1 MRFVIYK
8 NSVLATICSLF
19 GAAFI
24 VLAVRSM
31 ICGELG
37 ILPGIGVIAAGLGLM
52 WLGDLISTKKAER
65 KQKKAQQAAA
75 EASVSTASCAQPQ
88 QAASTAS
95 NAAPAASYAA
105 STASNVAPAASYAAP
120 AAQGRPVNGSAVFAG
135 IFFLLATLLG
145 LWSVFSPYNNYLD
158 RLAIV
163 ECAGFLLLAIGC
175 FWMKRTQ
182 LANAF
187 HLIGALLPAMSCA
200 YSVFNLL
207 RLDRHAAAPIL
218 KMSLITLAL
227 VLAAYLLMLLF
238 AFCAMKPRGSGGVT
252 GALWFLPS
260 VLLTAYLVIQ
270 FYYDINLNRLLNDFV
285 ENPRWMPYPIML
297 MLFRDIHVIVACL
310 LAGLCFRRICRC
322 PAAVPPL
329 NTPCDQFQYVPP
341 VQPVQPQPEPR
352 HAAPEPPKQPEA
364 APKANDQDMEK
375 QIQAYKDLLDCGI
388 LTQEECEQ
396 KIHEL
401 MQKHYG
407 G

>member
-8 NSVLATICSLF
+8 NSVLATICSMF

-24 VLAVRSM
+24 VMAVTSM
-31 ICGELG
+31 ISGELG
-37 ILPGIGVIAAGLGLM
+37 ILPGIGVIAAGLGFM

-65 KQKKAQQAAA
+65 KLKKAQQAAA
-75 EASVSTASCAQPQ
+75 AASVSTASCAQPQ

-105 STASNVAPAASYAAP
+105 P
-120 AAQGRPVNGSAVFAG
+120 AAQDRPVNGSAVFAG

-145 LWSVFSPYNNYLD
+145 LWSVFSPYNHYFD
-158 RLAIV
+158 RLGVV

-187 HLIGALLPAMSCA
+187 HLIGALLPAMVCA
-200 YSVFNLL
+200 YSAFNLL
-207 RLDRHAAAPIL
+207 RAARHAVAPIP
-218 KMSLITLAL
+218 TLAL
-227 VLAAYLLMLLF
+227 VIAAFLLMLLF

-270 FYYDINLNRLLNDFV
+270 FDYDFNLNRLLNDFV

-341 VQPVQPQPEPR
+341 VQPVQPQPESR
-352 HAAPEPPKQPEA
+352 HAAPEPPKQPEP
-364 APKANDQDMEK
+364 APKANDQDVEK

-396 KIHEL
+396 KIREL

>member
-8 NSVLATICSLF
+8 NSVLATICSMF

-24 VLAVRSM
+24 VMAVTSM
-31 ICGELG
+31 ISGELG
-37 ILPGIGVIAAGLGLM
+37 ILPGIGVIAAGLGFM

-65 KQKKAQQAAA
+65 KRKKAQQAAA
-75 EASVSTASCAQPQ
+75 AASVSTASCAQPQ

-95 NAAPAASYAA
+95 NAAP
-105 STASNVAPAASYAAP
+105 TASYAAP

-145 LWSVFSPYNNYLD
+145 LWSVFSPYNHYFD
-158 RLAIV
+158 RLGVV

-175 FWMKRTQ
+175 FRMKRTQ

-187 HLIGALLPAMSCA
+187 HLIGALLPAMVCA
-200 YSVFNLL
+200 YSAFNLL
-207 RLDRHAAAPIL
+207 RAVRHAVAPIP
-218 KMSLITLAL
+218 KMSLITQAL
-227 VLAAYLLMLLF
+227 VIAAFLLVLLF

-252 GALWFLPS
+252 GVLWFLPS

-270 FYYDINLNRLLNDFV
+270 FDYDLNLNLLLNDFV

-297 MLFRDIHVIVACL
+297 TLFRDIHVIVACL

-322 PAAVPPL
+322 PAAVPPM

-352 HAAPEPPKQPEA
+352 YAAPEPPKRPEP
-364 APKANDQDMEK
+364 APKANDPDVLK

-388 LTQEECEQ
+388 LTREECEQ
-396 KIHEL
+396 KIREL
-401 MQKHYG
+401 TQEYYG

>member
-8 NSVLATICSLF
+8 NSVLATICSMF

-24 VLAVRSM
+24 VMAVTSM
-31 ICGELG
+31 ISGELG
-37 ILPGIGVIAAGLGLM
+37 ILPGIGVIAAGLGFM

-65 KQKKAQQAAA
+65 KRKKAQQAAA
-75 EASVSTASCAQPQ
+75 AASVSTASCAQPQ

-95 NAAPAASYAA
+95 NAAP
-105 STASNVAPAASYAAP
+105 TASYAAP

-145 LWSVFSPYNNYLD
+145 LWSVFSPYNHYFD
-158 RLAIV
+158 RLGVV

-175 FWMKRTQ
+175 FRMKRTQ

-187 HLIGALLPAMSCA
+187 HLIGALLPAMVCA
-200 YSVFNLL
+200 YSAFNLL
-207 RLDRHAAAPIL
+207 RAVRHAVAPIP
-218 KMSLITLAL
+218 KMSLITQAL
-227 VLAAYLLMLLF
+227 VIAAFLLMLLF

-270 FYYDINLNRLLNDFV
+270 FDYDLNLNLLLNDFV

-297 MLFRDIHVIVACL
+297 TLFRDIHVIVACL

-322 PAAVPPL
+322 PAAVPPM
-329 NTPCDQFQYVPP
+329 NTPDAQPQYVPP

-352 HAAPEPPKQPEA
+352 YVAPEPPKRPEP
-364 APKANDQDMEK
+364 APKANDPDVLK

-388 LTQEECEQ
+388 LTREECEQ
-396 KIHEL
+396 KIREL
-401 MQKHYG
+401 TQEYYG

>member
-8 NSVLATICSLF
+8 NSVLATICSMF

-24 VLAVRSM
+24 VMAVTSM
-31 ICGELG
+31 ISGELG
-37 ILPGIGVIAAGLGLM
+37 ILPGIGVIAAGLGFM

-75 EASVSTASCAQPQ
+75 AASVSTASCAQPQ
-88 QAASTAS
+88 QAASTSS
-95 NAAPAASYAA
+95 NAAP
-105 STASNVAPAASYAAP
+105 TASYAAP
-120 AAQGRPVNGSAVFAG
+120 AVQGKPVNLCAVFAG

-145 LWSVFSPYNNYLD
+145 LWSVFSPYNNYFD
-158 RLAIV
+158 RLGVV

-175 FWMKRTQ
+175 FRMKRTQ

-187 HLIGALLPAMSCA
+187 HLIGALLPAMVCA
-200 YSVFNLL
+200 YSAFNLL
-207 RLDRHAAAPIL
+207 RAARHAVAPIP
-218 KMSLITLAL
+218 TLAL
-227 VLAAYLLMLLF
+227 VIAAFLLMLLF

-270 FYYDINLNRLLNDFV
+270 FDYDFNLNRLLNDFV

-297 MLFRDIHVIVACL
+297 TLFRDIHVIVACF

-322 PAAVPPL
+322 PAAVPPM

-341 VQPVQPQPEPR
+341 VQPVQPQPESR

-396 KIHEL
+396 KIREL

>member
-8 NSVLATICSLF
+8 NSVLATICSMF

-24 VLAVRSM
+24 VMAVTSM
-31 ICGELG
+31 ISGELG
-37 ILPGIGVIAAGLGLM
+37 ILPGIGVIAAGLGFM

-75 EASVSTASCAQPQ
+75 AASVSTASCAQPQ

-95 NAAPAASYAA
+95 NAAP
-105 STASNVAPAASYAAP
+105 TASYAAP
-120 AAQGRPVNGSAVFAG
+120 AAQGKPVNLCAVFAG
-135 IFFLLATLLG
+135 IFFLLAMLLG
-145 LWSVFSPYNNYLD
+145 LWSVFSPYNNYFD
-158 RLAIV
+158 RLGVV

-175 FWMKRTQ
+175 FRMKRTQ

-187 HLIGALLPAMSCA
+187 HLIGALLPAMVCA
-200 YSVFNLL
+200 YSAFNLL
-207 RLDRHAAAPIL
+207 RAVRYAVAPIP
-218 KMSLITLAL
+218 TLAL
-227 VLAAYLLMLLF
+227 VIAAFLLMLLF

-270 FYYDINLNRLLNDFV
+270 FDYDFNLNRLLNDFV

-297 MLFRDIHVIVACL
+297 TLFRDIHVIVACF

-322 PAAVPPL
+322 PAAVPPM

-341 VQPVQPQPEPR
+341 VQPVQPQPESR
-352 HAAPEPPKQPEA
+352 HAAPEPPKQPEP
-364 APKANDQDMEK
+364 APKANDQDVEK

-396 KIHEL
+396 KIREL

>member
-24 VLAVRSM
+24 VLAVTSM
-31 ICGELG
+31 ISGELG

-105 STASNVAPAASYAAP
+105 P
-120 AAQGRPVNGSAVFAG
+120 AAQDRPVNGSAVFAG

-145 LWSVFSPYNNYLD
+145 LWSAFSPYNNYFD

-175 FWMKRTQ
+175 FRMKRTQ

-187 HLIGALLPAMSCA
+187 HLIGALLPAMVCA
-200 YSVFNLL
+200 YSAFNLL
-207 RLDRHAAAPIL
+207 RAARHAVAPIP
-218 KMSLITLAL
+218 TLAL
-227 VLAAYLLMLLF
+227 VIAAFLLMLLF

-270 FYYDINLNRLLNDFV
+270 FDYDFNLNRLLNDFV

-297 MLFRDIHVIVACL
+297 TLFRDIHVIVACF

-322 PAAVPPL
+322 PAAVPPM

-352 HAAPEPPKQPEA
+352 HAAPEPPKQPEP
-364 APKANDQDMEK
+364 APKANDQDVEK

-396 KIHEL
+396 KIREL

>member
-8 NSVLATICSLF
+8 NSVLATICSMF

-24 VLAVRSM
+24 VMAVTSM
-31 ICGELG
+31 ISGELG
-37 ILPGIGVIAAGLGLM
+37 ILPGIGVIAAGLGFM

-75 EASVSTASCAQPQ
+75 AASVSTASCAQPQ

-95 NAAPAASYAA
+95 NAAP
-105 STASNVAPAASYAAP
+105 TASYAAP
-120 AAQGRPVNGSAVFAG
+120 AVQGKPVNLCAVFAG

-145 LWSVFSPYNNYLD
+145 LWSVFSPYNNYFD
-158 RLAIV
+158 RLGVV

-175 FWMKRTQ
+175 FRMKRTQ

-187 HLIGALLPAMSCA
+187 HLIGALLPAMVCA
-200 YSVFNLL
+200 YSAFNLL
-207 RLDRHAAAPIL
+207 RAARHAVAPIP
-218 KMSLITLAL
+218 TLAL
-227 VLAAYLLMLLF
+227 VIAAFLLMLLF

-270 FYYDINLNRLLNDFV
+270 FDYDFNLNRLLNDFV

-297 MLFRDIHVIVACL
+297 TLFRDIHVIVACF

-322 PAAVPPL
+322 PAAVPPM

-341 VQPVQPQPEPR
+341 VQPVQPQPESR
-352 HAAPEPPKQPEA
+352 HAAPEPPKQPEP
-364 APKANDQDMEK
+364 APKANDQDVEK

-396 KIHEL
+396 KIREL

>member
-8 NSVLATICSLF
+8 NSVLATICSMF

-24 VLAVRSM
+24 VMAVTSM
-31 ICGELG
+31 ISGELG

-105 STASNVAPAASYAAP
+105 P
-120 AAQGRPVNGSAVFAG
+120 AAQDRPVNGSAVFAG

-145 LWSVFSPYNNYLD
+145 LWSVFSPYNNYFD
-158 RLAIV
+158 RLGVV

-175 FWMKRTQ
+175 FRMKRTQ

-187 HLIGALLPAMSCA
+187 HLIGALLPAMVCA
-200 YSVFNLL
+200 YSAFNLL
-207 RLDRHAAAPIL
+207 RAARHAVAPIP
-218 KMSLITLAL
+218 TLAL
-227 VLAAYLLMLLF
+227 VIAAFLLMLLF

-270 FYYDINLNRLLNDFV
+270 FDYDFNLNRLLNDFV

-297 MLFRDIHVIVACL
+297 TLFRDIHVIVACF

-322 PAAVPPL
+322 PAAVPPM

-396 KIHEL
+396 KIREL

>member
-8 NSVLATICSLF
+8 NSVLATICSMF

-24 VLAVRSM
+24 VMAVTSM
-31 ICGELG
+31 ISGELG
-37 ILPGIGVIAAGLGLM
+37 ILPGIGVIAAGLGFM

-65 KQKKAQQAAA
+65 KLKKAQQAAA
-75 EASVSTASCAQPQ
+75 AASVSTASCAQPQ

-105 STASNVAPAASYAAP
+105 P
-120 AAQGRPVNGSAVFAG
+120 AAQDRPVNGSAVFAG

-145 LWSVFSPYNNYLD
+145 LWSVFSPYNHYFD
-158 RLAIV
+158 RLGVV

-175 FWMKRTQ
+175 FRMKRTQ

-187 HLIGALLPAMSCA
+187 HLIGALLPAMVCA
-200 YSVFNLL
+200 YSAFNLL
-207 RLDRHAAAPIL
+207 RAARHAVAPIP
-218 KMSLITLAL
+218 TLAL
-227 VLAAYLLMLLF
+227 VIAAFLLMLLF

-270 FYYDINLNRLLNDFV
+270 FDYDFNLNRLLNDFV

-297 MLFRDIHVIVACL
+297 TLFRDIHVIVACF

-322 PAAVPPL
+322 PAAVPPM

-352 HAAPEPPKQPEA
+352 HAAPEPPKQPEP
-364 APKANDQDMEK
+364 APKANDQDVEK

-396 KIHEL
+396 KIREL

>member
-8 NSVLATICSLF
+8 NSVLATICSMF

-24 VLAVRSM
+24 VMAVTSM
-31 ICGELG
+31 ISGELG
-37 ILPGIGVIAAGLGLM
+37 ILPGIGVIAAGLGFM

-65 KQKKAQQAAA
+65 KLKKAQQAAA
-75 EASVSTASCAQPQ
+75 AASVSTASCAQPQ

-105 STASNVAPAASYAAP
+105 P
-120 AAQGRPVNGSAVFAG
+120 AAQDRPVNGSAVFAG

-187 HLIGALLPAMSCA
+187 HLIGALLPAMVCA
-200 YSVFNLL
+200 YSAFNLL
-207 RLDRHAAAPIL
+207 RAARHAVAPIP
-218 KMSLITLAL
+218 TLAL
-227 VLAAYLLMLLF
+227 VIAAFLLMLLF

-270 FYYDINLNRLLNDFV
+270 FDYDFNLNRLLNDFV

-297 MLFRDIHVIVACL
+297 TLFRDIHVIVACF

-322 PAAVPPL
+322 PAAVPPM

-341 VQPVQPQPEPR
+341 VQPVQPQPESR
-352 HAAPEPPKQPEA
+352 HAAPEPPKQPEP
-364 APKANDQDMEK
+364 APKANDQDVEK

-396 KIHEL
+396 KIREL

>member
-19 GAAFI
+19 GAAVI

-105 STASNVAPAASYAAP
+105 P
-120 AAQGRPVNGSAVFAG
+120 AAQDRPVNGSAVFAG

-145 LWSVFSPYNNYLD
+145 LWSVFSPYNHYFD
-158 RLAIV
+158 RLGVV

-175 FWMKRTQ
+175 FRMKRTQ

-187 HLIGALLPAMSCA
+187 HLIGALLPAMVCA
-200 YSVFNLL
+200 YSAFNLL
-207 RLDRHAAAPIL
+207 RAARHAVAPIP
-218 KMSLITLAL
+218 TLAL
-227 VLAAYLLMLLF
+227 VIAAFLLMLLF

-270 FYYDINLNRLLNDFV
+270 FDYDFNLNRLLNDFV

-297 MLFRDIHVIVACL
+297 TLFRDIHVIVACF

-322 PAAVPPL
+322 PAAVPPM

-341 VQPVQPQPEPR
+341 VQPVQPQPESR
-352 HAAPEPPKQPEA
+352 HAAPEPPKQPEP
-364 APKANDQDMEK
+364 APKANDQDVEK

-396 KIHEL
+396 KIREL

>member
-24 VLAVRSM
+24 VLAVTSM
-31 ICGELG
+31 ISGELG

-105 STASNVAPAASYAAP
+105 P

-145 LWSVFSPYNNYLD
+145 LWSVFSPYNHYFD
-158 RLAIV
+158 RLGVV

-175 FWMKRTQ
+175 FRMKRTQ

-187 HLIGALLPAMSCA
+187 HLIGALLPAMVCA
-200 YSVFNLL
+200 YSAFNLL
-207 RLDRHAAAPIL
+207 RAARHAVAPIP
-218 KMSLITLAL
+218 TLAL
-227 VLAAYLLMLLF
+227 VIAAFLLMLLF

-270 FYYDINLNRLLNDFV
+270 FDYDFNLNLLLNDFV

-297 MLFRDIHVIVACL
+297 TLFRDIHVIVACF

-322 PAAVPPL
+322 PAAVPPM

-341 VQPVQPQPEPR
+341 VQPVQPQPESR
-352 HAAPEPPKQPEA
+352 HAAPEPPKQPEP
-364 APKANDQDMEK
+364 APKANDQDVEK

>member
-8 NSVLATICSLF
+8 NSVLATICSMF

-24 VLAVRSM
+24 VMAVTSM
-31 ICGELG
+31 ISGELG
-37 ILPGIGVIAAGLGLM
+37 ILPGIGVIAAGLGFM

-65 KQKKAQQAAA
+65 KLKKAQQAAA
-75 EASVSTASCAQPQ
+75 AASVSTASCAQPQ

-105 STASNVAPAASYAAP
+105 P
-120 AAQGRPVNGSAVFAG
+120 AAQDRPVNGSAVFAG

-145 LWSVFSPYNNYLD
+145 LWSVFSPYNHYFD
-158 RLAIV
+158 RLGVV

-175 FWMKRTQ
+175 FRMKRTQ

-187 HLIGALLPAMSCA
+187 HLIGALLPAMVCA
-200 YSVFNLL
+200 YSAFNLL
-207 RLDRHAAAPIL
+207 RAARHAVAPIP
-218 KMSLITLAL
+218 TLAL
-227 VLAAYLLMLLF
+227 VIAAFLLMLLF

-270 FYYDINLNRLLNDFV
+270 FNYDINLNRLLNDFV

-297 MLFRDIHVIVACL
+297 TLFRDIHVIVACF

-322 PAAVPPL
+322 PAAVPPM

-388 LTQEECEQ
+388 LTQKECEQ
-396 KIHEL
+396 KIREL

>member
-8 NSVLATICSLF
+8 NSVLATICSMF

-24 VLAVRSM
+24 VMAVTSM
-31 ICGELG
+31 ISGELG
-37 ILPGIGVIAAGLGLM
+37 ILPGIGVIAAGLGFM

-65 KQKKAQQAAA
+65 KLKKAQQAAA
-75 EASVSTASCAQPQ
+75 AASVSTASCAQPQ

-105 STASNVAPAASYAAP
+105 P
-120 AAQGRPVNGSAVFAG
+120 AAQDRPVNGSAVFAG

-145 LWSVFSPYNNYLD
+145 LWSVFSPYNHYFD
-158 RLAIV
+158 RLGVV

-175 FWMKRTQ
+175 FRMKRTQ

-187 HLIGALLPAMSCA
+187 HLIGALLPAMVCA
-200 YSVFNLL
+200 YSAFNLL
-207 RLDRHAAAPIL
+207 RAARHAVAPIP
-218 KMSLITLAL
+218 TLAL
-227 VLAAYLLMLLF
+227 VIAAFLLMLLF

-270 FYYDINLNRLLNDFV
+270 FDYDFNLNRLLNDFV

-297 MLFRDIHVIVACL
+297 TLFRDIHVIVACF

-322 PAAVPPL
+322 PAAVPPM

-352 HAAPEPPKQPEA
+352 HAAPEPPKQPEP
-364 APKANDQDMEK
+364 APKANDQDVEK

-396 KIHEL
+396 KIREL
-401 MQKHYG
+401 TQEYYG

>member
-8 NSVLATICSLF
+8 NSVLATICSMF

-24 VLAVRSM
+24 VMAVTSM
-31 ICGELG
+31 ISGELG
-37 ILPGIGVIAAGLGLM
+37 ILPGIGVIAAGLGFM

-65 KQKKAQQAAA
+65 KRKKAQQAAA
-75 EASVSTASCAQPQ
+75 AASVSTASCAQPQ

-105 STASNVAPAASYAAP
+105 P
-120 AAQGRPVNGSAVFAG
+120 AAQGRPVNGNAVFAG

-145 LWSVFSPYNNYLD
+145 LWSVFSPYNNYFD
-158 RLAIV
+158 RLAVV

-175 FWMKRTQ
+175 FRMKRTQ

-187 HLIGALLPAMSCA
+187 HLIGALLPAMVCA
-200 YSVFNLL
+200 YSAFNLL
-207 RLDRHAAAPIL
+207 RAVRHAVAPIP
-218 KMSLITLAL
+218 KMSLITQAL
-227 VLAAYLLMLLF
+227 VIAAFLLMLLF

-260 VLLTAYLVIQ
+260 VLLAAYLVIQ
-270 FYYDINLNRLLNDFV
+270 FDYDYNLNRLLNDFV

-297 MLFRDIHVIVACL
+297 TLFRDIHVIVACL
-310 LAGLCFRRICRC
+310 LAGLCFRRICRS
-322 PAAVPPL
+322 PAAVPPM
-329 NTPCDQFQYVPP
+329 NTPDAQPQYVPP

-352 HAAPEPPKQPEA
+352 HAAPEPPKQPEP

-396 KIHEL
+396 KIREL

>member
-8 NSVLATICSLF
+8 NSVLATICSMF

-24 VLAVRSM
+24 VMAVTSM
-31 ICGELG
+31 ISGELG
-37 ILPGIGVIAAGLGLM
+37 ILPGIGVIAAGLGFM

-65 KQKKAQQAAA
+65 KRKKAQQAAA
-75 EASVSTASCAQPQ
+75 AASVSTASCAQPQ

-95 NAAPAASYAA
+95 NAAP
-105 STASNVAPAASYAAP
+105 TASYAAP
-120 AAQGRPVNGSAVFAG
+120 AVQGKPVNLCAVFAG

-145 LWSVFSPYNNYLD
+145 LWSVFSPYNHYFD
-158 RLAIV
+158 RLGVV

-175 FWMKRTQ
+175 FRMKRTQ

-207 RLDRHAAAPIL
+207 RLDRHAVAPIL

-227 VLAAYLLMLLF
+227 GIAAFLLMLLF

-270 FYYDINLNRLLNDFV
+270 FDYDFNLNRLLNDFV

-297 MLFRDIHVIVACL
+297 TLFRDIHVIVACL
-310 LAGLCFRRICRC
+310 LAGLCFRRICC
-322 PAAVPPL
+322 SPAAVPPM

-341 VQPVQPQPEPR
+341 VQPVQPQPESR
-352 HAAPEPPKQPEA
+352 HAAPEPPKQPEP
-364 APKANDQDMEK
+364 APKANDQDVEK

-396 KIHEL
+396 KIREL

>member
-8 NSVLATICSLF
+8 NSVLATICSMF

-24 VLAVRSM
+24 VMAVTSM
-31 ICGELG
+31 ISGELG
-37 ILPGIGVIAAGLGLM
+37 ILPGIGVIAVGLGFM

-75 EASVSTASCAQPQ
+75 AASVSTASCAQPQ

-95 NAAPAASYAA
+95 NAAP
-105 STASNVAPAASYAAP
+105 TASYAAP
-120 AAQGRPVNGSAVFAG
+120 AVQGKPVNLCAVFAG

-145 LWSVFSPYNNYLD
+145 LWSVFSPYNNYFD
-158 RLAIV
+158 RLGVV

-175 FWMKRTQ
+175 FRMKRTQ

-187 HLIGALLPAMSCA
+187 HLIGALLPAMVCA
-200 YSVFNLL
+200 YSAFNLL
-207 RLDRHAAAPIL
+207 RAARHAVAPIP
-218 KMSLITLAL
+218 TLAL
-227 VLAAYLLMLLF
+227 VIAAFLLMLLF

-270 FYYDINLNRLLNDFV
+270 FDYDFNLNRLLNDFV

-297 MLFRDIHVIVACL
+297 TLFRDIHVIVACL

-322 PAAVPPL
+322 PAAVPPM

-341 VQPVQPQPEPR
+341 VQPVQPQPESR
-352 HAAPEPPKQPEA
+352 HAAPEPPKQPEP
-364 APKANDQDMEK
+364 APKANDQDVEK

-396 KIHEL
+396 KIREL

>member
-105 STASNVAPAASYAAP
+105 P

-145 LWSVFSPYNNYLD
+145 LWSVFSPYNHYFD
-158 RLAIV
+158 RLGVV

-175 FWMKRTQ
+175 FRMKRTQ

-187 HLIGALLPAMSCA
+187 HLIGALLPAMVCA
-200 YSVFNLL
+200 YSAFNLL
-207 RLDRHAAAPIL
+207 RAARHAVAPIP
-218 KMSLITLAL
+218 TLAL
-227 VLAAYLLMLLF
+227 VIAAFLLMLLF

-270 FYYDINLNRLLNDFV
+270 FNYDINLNRLLNDFV

-322 PAAVPPL
+322 PAAVPPM

>member
-8 NSVLATICSLF
+8 NSVLATICSMF

-24 VLAVRSM
+24 VMAVTSM
-31 ICGELG
+31 ISGELG
-37 ILPGIGVIAAGLGLM
+37 ILPGIGVIAAGLGFM

-65 KQKKAQQAAA
+65 KRKKAQQAAA
-75 EASVSTASCAQPQ
+75 AASVSTASCAQPQ

-95 NAAPAASYAA
+95 NAAP
-105 STASNVAPAASYAAP
+105 TASYAAP
-120 AAQGRPVNGSAVFAG
+120 AVQGKPVNLCAVFAG

-145 LWSVFSPYNNYLD
+145 LWSVFSSYNNYFD
-158 RLAIV
+158 RLGVV

-175 FWMKRTQ
+175 FRMKRTQ

-187 HLIGALLPAMSCA
+187 HLIGALLPAMVCA
-200 YSVFNLL
+200 YSAFNLL
-207 RLDRHAAAPIL
+207 RAARHAVAPIP
-218 KMSLITLAL
+218 TLAL
-227 VLAAYLLMLLF
+227 VIAAFLLMLLF

-270 FYYDINLNRLLNDFV
+270 FDYDFNLNRLLNDFV

-297 MLFRDIHVIVACL
+297 TLFRDIHVIVACL

-322 PAAVPPL
+322 PAAVPPM

-341 VQPVQPQPEPR
+341 VQPVQPQPESR
-352 HAAPEPPKQPEA
+352 HAAPEPPKQPEP
-364 APKANDQDMEK
+364 APKANDQDVEK

-396 KIHEL
+396 KIREL

>member
-8 NSVLATICSLF
+8 NSVLATICSMF

-24 VLAVRSM
+24 VMAVTSM
-31 ICGELG
+31 ISGELG
-37 ILPGIGVIAAGLGLM
+37 ILPGIGVIAAGLGFM

-75 EASVSTASCAQPQ
+75 AASVSTASCAQPQ

-95 NAAPAASYAA
+95 NAAP
-105 STASNVAPAASYAAP
+105 TASYAAP
-120 AAQGRPVNGSAVFAG
+120 AVQGKPVNLCAVFAG

-145 LWSVFSPYNNYLD
+145 LWSVFSPYNNYFD
-158 RLAIV
+158 RLGVV

-175 FWMKRTQ
+175 FRMKRTQ

-187 HLIGALLPAMSCA
+187 HLIGALLPAMVCA
-200 YSVFNLL
+200 YSAFNLL
-207 RLDRHAAAPIL
+207 RAARHAVAPIP
-218 KMSLITLAL
+218 TLAL
-227 VLAAYLLMLLF
+227 VIAAFLLMLLF

-270 FYYDINLNRLLNDFV
+270 FDYDFNLNRLLNDFV

-297 MLFRDIHVIVACL
+297 TLFRDIHVIVACL

-322 PAAVPPL
+322 PAAVPPM

-352 HAAPEPPKQPEA
+352 HAAPEPPKQPEP
-364 APKANDQDMEK
+364 APKANDQDVEK

-396 KIHEL
+396 KIREL

>member
-52 WLGDLISTKKAER
+52 WLGDLISTKKADR

-105 STASNVAPAASYAAP
+105 P
-120 AAQGRPVNGSAVFAG
+120 AAQDRPVNGSAVFAG
-135 IFFLLATLLG
+135 IFFLLATMLG
-145 LWSVFSPYNNYLD
+145 LWSVFSPYNHYFD
-158 RLAIV
+158 RLGVV

-175 FWMKRTQ
+175 FRMKRTQ

-187 HLIGALLPAMSCA
+187 HLIGALLPAMVCA
-200 YSVFNLL
+200 YSAFNLL
-207 RLDRHAAAPIL
+207 RAARHAVAPIP
-218 KMSLITLAL
+218 TLAL
-227 VLAAYLLMLLF
+227 VIAAFLLMLLF

-270 FYYDINLNRLLNDFV
+270 FDYDFNLNRLLNDFV

-297 MLFRDIHVIVACL
+297 TLFRDIHVIVACF

-322 PAAVPPL
+322 PAAVPPM

-341 VQPVQPQPEPR
+341 VQPVQPQPESR
-352 HAAPEPPKQPEA
+352 HAAPEPPKQPEP
-364 APKANDQDMEK
+364 APKANDQDVEK

-396 KIHEL
+396 KIREL

>member
-8 NSVLATICSLF
+8 NSVLATICSMF

-24 VLAVRSM
+24 VMAVTSM
-31 ICGELG
+31 ISGELG
-37 ILPGIGVIAAGLGLM
+37 ILPGIGVIAAGLGFM

-75 EASVSTASCAQPQ
+75 AASVSTASCAQPQ

-95 NAAPAASYAA
+95 NAAP
-105 STASNVAPAASYAAP
+105 TASYAAP
-120 AAQGRPVNGSAVFAG
+120 AVQGKPVNLCAVFAG

-145 LWSVFSPYNNYLD
+145 LWSVFSPYNNYFD
-158 RLAIV
+158 RLGVV

-175 FWMKRTQ
+175 FRMKRTQ

-187 HLIGALLPAMSCA
+187 LLIGALLPAMVCA
-200 YSVFNLL
+200 YSAFNLL
-207 RLDRHAAAPIL
+207 RAVRYAVAPIP
-218 KMSLITLAL
+218 TLAL
-227 VLAAYLLMLLF
+227 VIAAFLLMLLF

-270 FYYDINLNRLLNDFV
+270 FDYDFNLNRLLNDFV

-297 MLFRDIHVIVACL
+297 TLFRDIHVIVACF

-322 PAAVPPL
+322 PAAVPPM

-341 VQPVQPQPEPR
+341 VQPVQPQPESR
-352 HAAPEPPKQPEA
+352 HAAPEPPKQPEP
-364 APKANDQDMEK
+364 APKANDQDVEK

-396 KIHEL
+396 KIREL

>member
-8 NSVLATICSLF
+8 NSVLATICSMF

-24 VLAVRSM
+24 VMAVTSM
-31 ICGELG
+31 ISGELG
-37 ILPGIGVIAAGLGLM
+37 ILPGIGVIAAGLGFM

-65 KQKKAQQAAA
+65 KLKKAQQAAA
-75 EASVSTASCAQPQ
+75 AASVSTASCAQPQ

-95 NAAPAASYAA
+95 NA
-105 STASNVAPAASYAAP
+105 APAASYAAP

-145 LWSVFSPYNNYLD
+145 LWSVFSPYNHYFD
-158 RLAIV
+158 RLGVV

-175 FWMKRTQ
+175 FRMKRTQ

-187 HLIGALLPAMSCA
+187 HLIGALLPAMVCA
-200 YSVFNLL
+200 YSAFNLL
-207 RLDRHAAAPIL
+207 RAARHAVAPIP
-218 KMSLITLAL
+218 TLAL
-227 VLAAYLLMLLF
+227 VIAAFLLMLLF

-270 FYYDINLNRLLNDFV
+270 FDYDFNLNRLLNDFV

-297 MLFRDIHVIVACL
+297 TLFRDIHVIVACF

-322 PAAVPPL
+322 PAAVPPM

-341 VQPVQPQPEPR
+341 VQPVQPQPESR
-352 HAAPEPPKQPEA
+352 HAAPEPPKQPEP
-364 APKANDQDMEK
+364 APKANDQDVEK

-396 KIHEL
+396 KIREL

>member
-8 NSVLATICSLF
+8 NSVLATICSMF

-24 VLAVRSM
+24 VMAVTSM
-31 ICGELG
+31 ISGELG
-37 ILPGIGVIAAGLGLM
+37 ILPGIGVIAAGLGFM

-65 KQKKAQQAAA
+65 KRKKAQQAAA
-75 EASVSTASCAQPQ
+75 AASVSTASCAQPQ

-95 NAAPAASYAA
+95 NAAP
-105 STASNVAPAASYAAP
+105 TASYAAP

-145 LWSVFSPYNNYLD
+145 LWSVFSSYNHYFD
-158 RLAIV
+158 RLGVV

-175 FWMKRTQ
+175 FRMKRTQ

-187 HLIGALLPAMSCA
+187 HLIGALLPAMVCA
-200 YSVFNLL
+200 YSAFNLL
-207 RLDRHAAAPIL
+207 RAVRHAAAPIP
-218 KMSLITLAL
+218 KMSLITQAL
-227 VLAAYLLMLLF
+227 VIAAFLLMLLF

-260 VLLTAYLVIQ
+260 VLLAAYLVIQ
-270 FYYDINLNRLLNDFV
+270 FDYDLNLNLLLNDFV

-297 MLFRDIHVIVACL
+297 TLFRDIHVIVACL

-322 PAAVPPL
+322 PAAIPPM

-352 HAAPEPPKQPEA
+352 YVAPEPPKQPEP
-364 APKANDQDMEK
+364 APKANDPDVLK

-388 LTQEECEQ
+388 LTREECEQ
-396 KIHEL
+396 KIREL
-401 MQKHYG
+401 TQEYYG

>member
-8 NSVLATICSLF
+8 NSVLATICSMF
-19 GAAFI
+19 GAAF
-24 VLAVRSM
+24 VVMAVTSM
-31 ICGELG
+31 VSGELG
-37 ILPGIGVIAAGLGLM
+37 ILPGIGVIAAGLGFM

-65 KQKKAQQAAA
+65 KRKKAQQVAAA
-75 EASVSTASCAQPQ
+75 ASVSTASCAQPQ

-95 NAAPAASYAA
+95 NAAP
-105 STASNVAPAASYAAP
+105 TASYAAP

-145 LWSVFSPYNNYLD
+145 LWSVFSPYNHYFD
-158 RLAIV
+158 RLGVV

-175 FWMKRTQ
+175 FRMKRTQ

-187 HLIGALLPAMSCA
+187 HLIGALLPAMVCA
-200 YSVFNLL
+200 YSAFNLL
-207 RLDRHAAAPIL
+207 RAVRHAVAPIP
-218 KMSLITLAL
+218 KMSLITQAL
-227 VLAAYLLMLLF
+227 VIAAFLLMLLF

-270 FYYDINLNRLLNDFV
+270 FDYDLNLNLLLNDFV

-297 MLFRDIHVIVACL
+297 TLFRDIHVIVACL

-322 PAAVPPL
+322 PAAVPPM

-352 HAAPEPPKQPEA
+352 YAAPEPPKQPEP
-364 APKANDQDMEK
+364 APKANDQDVQK

-388 LTQEECEQ
+388 LTREECEQ
-396 KIHEL
+396 KIREL
-401 MQKHYG
+401 TQEYYG

>member
-37 ILPGIGVIAAGLGLM
+37 ILPGIGVIAAGLGFM

-65 KQKKAQQAAA
+65 KLKKAQQAAA
-75 EASVSTASCAQPQ
+75 AASVSTASCAQPQ

-105 STASNVAPAASYAAP
+105 P
-120 AAQGRPVNGSAVFAG
+120 AAQDRPVNGSAVFAG

-145 LWSVFSPYNNYLD
+145 LWSVFSPYNHYFD
-158 RLAIV
+158 RLGVV

-175 FWMKRTQ
+175 FRMKRTQ

-187 HLIGALLPAMSCA
+187 HLIGALLPAMVCA
-200 YSVFNLL
+200 YSAFNLL
-207 RLDRHAAAPIL
+207 RAARHAVAPIP
-218 KMSLITLAL
+218 TLAL
-227 VLAAYLLMLLF
+227 VIAAFLLMLLF

-260 VLLTAYLVIQ
+260 VLLAAYLVIQ
-270 FYYDINLNRLLNDFV
+270 FNYDINLNRLLNDFV

-297 MLFRDIHVIVACL
+297 MLFRDIHVIVACF

-322 PAAVPPL
+322 PAAVPPM

-341 VQPVQPQPEPR
+341 VQPVQPQPESR
-352 HAAPEPPKQPEA
+352 HAAPEPPKQPEP
-364 APKANDQDMEK
+364 APKANDQDVEK

-396 KIHEL
+396 KIREL

>member
-8 NSVLATICSLF
+8 NSVLATICSMF

-24 VLAVRSM
+24 VMAVTSM
-31 ICGELG
+31 ISGELG

-75 EASVSTASCAQPQ
+75 AASVSTASCAQPQ

-95 NAAPAASYAA
+95 NAAP
-105 STASNVAPAASYAAP
+105 TASYAAP

-135 IFFLLATLLG
+135 IFFLLAMLLG
-145 LWSVFSPYNNYLD
+145 LWSVFSPYNNYFD
-158 RLAIV
+158 RLAVV

-175 FWMKRTQ
+175 FRMKRTQ

-187 HLIGALLPAMSCA
+187 HLIGALLPAMVCA
-200 YSVFNLL
+200 YSAFNLL
-207 RLDRHAAAPIL
+207 RAVRHAVAPIP
-218 KMSLITLAL
+218 KMSLITQAL
-227 VLAAYLLMLLF
+227 VIAAFLLMLLF

-260 VLLTAYLVIQ
+260 VLLTAYLVIL
-270 FYYDINLNRLLNDFV
+270 FDYDFNLNRLLNDFV

-297 MLFRDIHVIVACL
+297 TLFRDIHVIVACL
-310 LAGLCFRRICRC
+310 LAGLCFRRICC
-322 PAAVPPL
+322 SPAAVPPM

-341 VQPVQPQPEPR
+341 VQPVQPQPESR
-352 HAAPEPPKQPEA
+352 DAAPEPPKQPEP
-364 APKANDQDMEK
+364 APKANDQDVEK

-388 LTQEECEQ
+388 LTREECEQ
-396 KIHEL
+396 KIREL
-401 MQKHYG
+401 TQEYYG

>member
-8 NSVLATICSLF
+8 NSVLATICSMF

-24 VLAVRSM
+24 VMAVTSM
-31 ICGELG
+31 ISGELG
-37 ILPGIGVIAAGLGLM
+37 ILPGIGVIAAGLGFM

-65 KQKKAQQAAA
+65 KLKKAQQAAA
-75 EASVSTASCAQPQ
+75 AASVSTASCAQPQ

-105 STASNVAPAASYAAP
+105 P
-120 AAQGRPVNGSAVFAG
+120 AAQDRPVNGSAVFAG

-145 LWSVFSPYNNYLD
+145 LWSVFSPYNHYFD
-158 RLAIV
+158 RLGVV

-175 FWMKRTQ
+175 FRMKRTQ

-187 HLIGALLPAMSCA
+187 HLIGALLPAMVCA
-200 YSVFNLL
+200 YSAFNLL
-207 RLDRHAAAPIL
+207 RAARHAVAPIP
-218 KMSLITLAL
+218 TLAL
-227 VLAAYLLMLLF
+227 VIAAFLLMLLF

-270 FYYDINLNRLLNDFV
+270 FDYDFNLNRLLNDFV

-297 MLFRDIHVIVACL
+297 TLFRDIHVIVACF

-322 PAAVPPL
+322 PAAVPPM

-341 VQPVQPQPEPR
+341 VQPVQPQPESR
-352 HAAPEPPKQPEA
+352 HAAPEPPKQPEP
-364 APKANDQDMEK
+364 APKANDQDVEK

-396 KIHEL
+396 KIREL

>member
-8 NSVLATICSLF
+8 NSVLATICSMF

-24 VLAVRSM
+24 VMAVTSM
-31 ICGELG
+31 ISGELG
-37 ILPGIGVIAAGLGLM
+37 ILPGIGVIAAGLGFM

-75 EASVSTASCAQPQ
+75 AASVSTASCAQPQ

-105 STASNVAPAASYAAP
+105 P
-120 AAQGRPVNGSAVFAG
+120 AAQDRPVNGSAVFAG

-145 LWSVFSPYNNYLD
+145 LWSVFSPYNNYFD
-158 RLAIV
+158 RLGVV

-175 FWMKRTQ
+175 FRMKRTQ

-187 HLIGALLPAMSCA
+187 HLIGALLPAMVCA
-200 YSVFNLL
+200 YSAFNLL
-207 RLDRHAAAPIL
+207 RAARHAVAPIP
-218 KMSLITLAL
+218 TLAL
-227 VLAAYLLMLLF
+227 VIAAFLLMLLF

-270 FYYDINLNRLLNDFV
+270 FDYDFNLNRLLNDFV

-297 MLFRDIHVIVACL
+297 TLFRDIHVIVACF

-322 PAAVPPL
+322 PAAVPPM

-352 HAAPEPPKQPEA
+352 HAAPEPPKQPEP
-364 APKANDQDMEK
+364 APKANDQDVEK

-396 KIHEL
+396 KIREL

>member
-8 NSVLATICSLF
+8 NSVLATICSMF

-24 VLAVRSM
+24 VMAVTSM
-31 ICGELG
+31 ISGELG
-37 ILPGIGVIAAGLGLM
+37 ILPGIGVIAVGLGFM

-75 EASVSTASCAQPQ
+75 AASVSTASCAQPQ

-95 NAAPAASYAA
+95 NAAP
-105 STASNVAPAASYAAP
+105 TASYAAP
-120 AAQGRPVNGSAVFAG
+120 AVQGKPVNLCAVFAG

-145 LWSVFSPYNNYLD
+145 LWSVFSPYNNYFD
-158 RLAIV
+158 RLGVV

-175 FWMKRTQ
+175 FRMKRTQ

-187 HLIGALLPAMSCA
+187 HLIGALLPAMVCA
-200 YSVFNLL
+200 YSAFNLL
-207 RLDRHAAAPIL
+207 RAARHAVAPIP
-218 KMSLITLAL
+218 TLAL
-227 VLAAYLLMLLF
+227 VIAAFLLMLLF

-270 FYYDINLNRLLNDFV
+270 FDYDFNLNRLLNDFV

-297 MLFRDIHVIVACL
+297 TLFRDIHVIVACF

-322 PAAVPPL
+322 PAAVPPM

-341 VQPVQPQPEPR
+341 VQPVQPQPESR
-352 HAAPEPPKQPEA
+352 HAAPEPPKQPEP
-364 APKANDQDMEK
+364 APKANDQDVEK

-396 KIHEL
+396 KIREL